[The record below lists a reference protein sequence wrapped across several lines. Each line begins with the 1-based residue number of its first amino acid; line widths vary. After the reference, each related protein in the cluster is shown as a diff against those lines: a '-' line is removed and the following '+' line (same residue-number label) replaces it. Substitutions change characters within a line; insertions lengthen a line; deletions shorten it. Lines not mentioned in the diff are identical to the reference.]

1 MKKWTIINHLY
12 DYNDNDVST
21 EQDDEQLLSMSDRVD
36 LFMSHAKDA
45 GKTNIKLIICE
56 GDSWFDYC
64 ELLKH
69 ITNELRDTDESDITW
84 GVVDIANSGDTL
96 KQMIK
101 NSDQLKYIIQT
112 YKQNIQ
118 CVLFSAAGND
128 VIEEIGCVLD
138 IGGLKTDKL
147 KEIMDKTK
155 RKYEKIINIVHNI
168 KKVPIFT
175 HSYAYFCNFGSC
187 DNGLTEVFLRI
198 FTSCP
203 WISSNNNGLTDEQTF
218 QQLTIVLNEFY
229 KTIKSINGI
238 TIADTRESM
247 NGVDG
252 KYQKRLWM
260 DEIHPTPVGSEKVA
274 QVYVAKIL
282 AKYPN
287 LLT

>member
-12 DYNDNDVST
+12 EYNDNDEST
-21 EQDDEQLLSMSDRVD
+21 EQDDEQLLSMSDRVA
-36 LFMSHAKDA
+36 LFMQHAKEA

-64 ELLKH
+64 ELLKYM
-69 ITNELRDTDESDITW
+69 INELKDNDESDITW
-84 GVVDIANSGDTL
+84 GVVNIANSGDTL
-96 KQMIK
+96 GQMIK
-101 NSDQLKYIIQT
+101 NSDQLRYILQT
-112 YKQNIQ
+112 YKKNIQ
-118 CVLFSAAGND
+118 CVFFSAAGND
-128 VIEEIGCVLD
+128 VIEKISDALSVNGID
-138 IGGLKTDKL
+138 RNKL
-147 KEIMDKTK
+147 KQIMNDTK
-155 RKYEKIINIVHNI
+155 SKYERMIKIVHDI

-187 DNGLTEVFLRI
+187 DSGLTEVFLRI

-203 WISSNNNGLTDEQTF
+203 WISANNNGLTDGQTF
-218 QQLTIVLNEFY
+218 QQLTIMLSEFY
-229 KTIKSINGI
+229 QTIEKIKGI

-260 DEIHPTPVGSEKVA
+260 DEIHPTPTGSEKVA
-274 QVYVAKIL
+274 QVYISKIL
-282 AKYPN
+282 AKHPN